1 MGEKAMNKGV
11 KTGTIVAIV
20 CWSIVAL
27 LLITVLT
34 ASLTGGI
41 GGFGNW
47 AGGFGIGVIDFG
59 GGEYSVQG
67 KYEVD
72 AKGIDDI
79 NIQWTAGRVNVE
91 PYDGDT
97 IRFEEGARRELEDKF
112 KLIYEVNGAT
122 LNIKYLGSVF
132 SWNVPS
138 KQLEMK
144 VPKELAGKLSKFTVD
159 STSADVTVT
168 SINAKTGRL
177 HNVSGET
184 LAQNSGFETLRLES
198 TSGDINT
205 SGVTAG
211 TVNGSSVSGN
221 MDLKGSLGSVDTSTT
236 SGEIFASSDRLTYFK
251 GNSVSGDIRVESD
264 TCPKNAE
271 FNTTSGGARL
281 IIPENSGFTATF
293 SSVSGDLH
301 CGFPVI
307 TNGNDSVYK
316 DGSAKIRMSTVSGDG
331 SISLN

>member
-1 MGEKAMNKGV
+1 MNKGV

-27 LLITVLT
+27 LLISVLVGSIT
-34 ASLTGGI
+34 
-41 GGFGNW
+41 GGFGWGNW
-47 AGGFGIGVIDFG
+47 FGGFGIGSIDFG
-59 GGEYSVQG
+59 GGTYSVQG

-72 AKGIDDI
+72 TKDIEKI
-79 NIQWTAGRVNVE
+79 NIGWIAGKVNVE

-97 IRFEEGARRELEDKF
+97 IAFEEGARRELEDKF
-112 KLIYEVNGAT
+112 KLVYEVNGTT
-122 LNIKYLGSVF
+122 LNIKYMSSLF

-138 KQLEMK
+138 KQLDMK
-144 VPKELAGKLSKFTVD
+144 VPKELAKTLSDFTID

-168 SINAKTGRL
+168 SITAKTGKL

-184 LAQNSGFETLRLES
+184 LAQNSEFGVLRLES
-198 TSGDINT
+198 TSGSINT

-211 TVNGSSVSGN
+211 TVNGSSVSGS
-221 MDLKGSLGSVDTSTT
+221 MDLKGSLSGVDTSTT
-236 SGEIFASSDRLTYFK
+236 SGEIFVSSDKLESFK

-264 TCPKNAE
+264 TCPKSAE

-281 IIPENSGFTATF
+281 IIPENNGFTATF

-301 CGFPVI
+301 SDFPVI

-316 DGSAKIRMSTVSGDG
+316 DGGARIKMSTVSGDG
-331 SISLN
+331 SISKN